1 MCTGYI
7 LGKHNK
13 HKDSY
18 KASLKALRG
27 KKYRPL
33 NLWNQDNRTLDWL
46 QDNSEKLETKS
57 YNNGSKN
64 LRINKS
70 RI

>member
-1 MCTGYI
+1 MCTAYI
-7 LGKHNK
+7 LGKHKK

-33 NLWNQDNRTLDWL
+33 NL
-46 QDNSEKLETKS
+46 
-57 YNNGSKN
+57 
-64 LRINKS
+64 
-70 RI
+70 